1 MDRKTQFCQDINS
14 AWASRVELVVNN
26 IPANAG
32 NVGDV
37 GLISGSGRSPGGGHS
52 NPLQYS
58 CLENQARGPWT
69 EDPVG
74 LQSIGSHIQ
83 TQLN

>member
-1 MDRKTQFCQDINS
+1 MDRKTQYCQDINS
-14 AWASRVELVVNN
+14 SWVELVVNN

-32 NVGDV
+32 DVRDV
-37 GLISGSGRSPGGGHS
+37 GLLSGSGRSPGGGHS
-52 NPLQYS
+52 NPLKYS

-69 EDPVG
+69 EDPGG
-74 LQSIGSHIQ
+74 LQSIGSHSQ